1 MIFKTP
7 KTKTG
12 ETLEDVTVTYK
23 LNNPMPKKWFVN
35 DKIITLTDLAIKL
48 GYNSK
53 GNLHYY
59 FEKYG
64 IVKTMK
70 YGGDAL
76 RDTVIE
82 PKNNRQKVTKHCQ
95 SSS

>member
-1 MIFKTP
+1 MIFNAP

-12 ETLEDVTVTYK
+12 ESLENVTVTYK
-23 LNNPMPKKWFVN
+23 INNPLAKRWFVN
-35 DKIITLTDLAIKL
+35 DKVITVTDLAIKL
-48 GYNSK
+48 GYNNK
-53 GNLHYY
+53 ENLRYY

-82 PKNNRQKVTKHCQ
+82 PKNKR
-95 SSS
+95 